1 MPLTFIYEGGTNK
14 IPVKILSN
22 FMHFKVFYDIIYYL
36 SIETLKQEDIQVDLY
51 SVGTTLLYVSYVFF
65 TAF

>member
-22 FMHFKVFYDIIYYL
+22 FMHFKVFLWYYL